1 MLSMKFG
8 IFDYIDDRGESP
20 HKTFEDRLALLQAAE
35 AAGFHGYHLTEH
47 HATPLSLA
55 PSPSIFLAAAA
66 RETQRIR
73 LGTLLYLLPLY
84 HPLRL
89 LEELCML
96 DHLSG
101 GRLDIGVGR
110 GISPME
116 FDAYGIDFERS
127 STDFDHA
134 FNVLY
139 QGLTRDRI
147 DYQSDRYA
155 LKDVPVIMR
164 PLQRP
169 YPPFWYGLRGDQGP
183 VFAARQGMHG
193 VTLGP
198 DERAAKILASF
209 RAHWTTY
216 AADRQASKSP
226 VQTPF
231 CGVMRAMFIAD
242 TDAEA
247 ERIARP
253 AYKRWFDSLAWLWIE
268 RGSFPPISISA
279 DYDQSKAAG
288 TLVVG
293 SPETVRR
300 ILREQSERIQQN
312 YLVLLLAFGS
322 LSHAQEMRSLDLF
335 RSEVMPELAPMNED
349 AMPTAPALAPA

>member
-1 MLSMKFG
+1 MKFG

-20 HKTFEDRLALLQAAE
+20 QKTFEDRLALLQAAE
-35 AAGFHGYHLTEH
+35 AAGFYGYHLTEH

-55 PSPSIFLAAAA
+55 PSPSVFLAAAA
-66 RETQRIR
+66 RETRRIR

-116 FDAYGIDFERS
+116 FAAYGIEFERS
-127 STDFDHA
+127 STDFEHA

-139 QGLTRDRI
+139 QGFTRDRI
-147 DYQSDRYA
+147 DYQSDRYT
-155 LKDVPVIMR
+155 LKDVPVVIR

-169 YPPFWYGLRGDQGP
+169 YPPFWYGLRGEQGLI
-183 VFAARQGMHG
+183 FAACYGMHG

-198 DERAAKILASF
+198 DERAANMLKTF
-209 RAHWTTY
+209 RAHW
-216 AADRQASKSP
+216 AAHAREREANKSP
-226 VQTPF
+226 VQSPF

-293 SPETVRR
+293 SPDTVRR
-300 ILREQSERIQQN
+300 VLHAQAERIGQN

-322 LSHAQEMRSLDLF
+322 LTHAQEMHSLNLF
-335 RSEVMPELAPMNED
+335 TREVMPRLAPMNE
-349 AMPTAPALAPA
+349 AAGQAAPALATA

>member
-1 MLSMKFG
+1 MKFG
-8 IFDYIDDRGESP
+8 IFDYIDDRGEILQ
-20 HKTFEDRLALLQAAE
+20 KTFEDRLTLLQVAE
-35 AAGFHGYHLTEH
+35 AAGFYGYHLTEH
-47 HATPLSLA
+47 HATPLSMT
-55 PSPSIFLAAAA
+55 PSPSVFLAAAA

-116 FDAYGIDFERS
+116 FDAYGVDFNQS
-127 STDFDHA
+127 SADYEHV

-139 QGLTRDRI
+139 QGFTRDRI
-147 DYQSDRYA
+147 DYSSDRYTF
-155 LKDVPVIMR
+155 KDVPVVIR

-169 YPPFWYGLRGDQGP
+169 HPPFWYGLRGDHGP
-183 VFAARQGMHG
+183 VFAARRGMNG

-198 DERAAKILASF
+198 DEKVANMLATF

-216 AADRQASKSP
+216 AGERKRYRSP
-226 VQTPF
+226 VETPH

-242 TDAEA
+242 SDAEA

-253 AYKRWFDSLAWLWIE
+253 AYERWFASLAWLWVE

-293 SPETVRR
+293 SPDTVRR
-300 ILREQSERIQQN
+300 VLAAQAERIGQN

-322 LSHAQEMRSLDLF
+322 LTHAQEMRSLNLF
-335 RSEVMPELAPMNED
+335 TREVMPTLAAMNSEE
-349 AMPTAPALAPA
+349 AQPAAALATAS